1 MDNNLFWFKFHIN
14 TYESE
19 AFKLIDAMPKR
30 DAIHFVYVRLMILAA
45 KTNKNGYIYFD
56 VDTPYSEEMLSTIM
70 NRPIGIIRHSLKALI
85 KVKLISIGS
94 EGYIRI
100 NNWEKEQGS
109 SFISKVKSEEE
120 ILVEEKEKAKE
131 KNRKRM
137 AEYRAKKK
145 NVTTTSDDTVTATG
159 NEGVDVTSNSD
170 VTEQKESKELNL
182 DKEDKIKREI
192 ESQRK
197 EAEEVNA
204 LGYKVLSYYEHVTG
218 KIGVFNLQALCA
230 AIKVHGEKNVRL
242 AIDRALAV
250 NKVSMTY
257 VNGILNNWAKEGYPK
272 EKMVKDGGEF
282 SGFKANEPEGLSE
295 RRTKKS
301 KGPYISAISV
311 RIEGGL

>member
-14 TYESE
+14 TYDSE

-94 EGYIRI
+94 EGYIKI
-100 NNWEKEQGS
+100 NNWEREQGS
-109 SFISKVKSEEE
+109 SFVPKIKSEEE

-145 NVTTTSDDTVTATG
+145 DVTTTNDDTVTATG

-170 VTEQKESKELNL
+170 VTEQKESKELDL
-182 DKEDKIKREI
+182 DKENEIKREI

-197 EAEEVNA
+197 DAEEVNA

-272 EKMVKDGGEF
+272 EKVVKDGGEF

-295 RRTKKS
+295 EERRKAKDL
-301 KGPYISAISV
+301 I
-311 RIEGGL
+311 

>member
-30 DAIHFVYVRLMILAA
+30 DAIRFVYIRLMILAA

-85 KVKLISIGS
+85 NVKLISIGS

-100 NNWEKEQGS
+100 NNWEKEQGP
-109 SFISKVKSEEE
+109 SFATKIKSEEE
-120 ILVEEKEKAKE
+120 ILIEEKEKAKE

-170 VTEQKESKELNL
+170 VTEQKESKELDLEVDL
-182 DKEDKIKREI
+182 DKENKMKREI

-272 EKMVKDGGEF
+272 EKVVKDGGEF

-295 RRTKKS
+295 EERRRAKDL
-301 KGPYISAISV
+301 I
-311 RIEGGL
+311 

>member
-94 EGYIRI
+94 EGYIKI
-100 NNWEKEQGS
+100 NNWEREQGS
-109 SFISKVKSEEE
+109 SFAPKIKSEEE

-145 NVTTTSDDTVTATG
+145 NVTTTSGDTVTATG

-170 VTEQKESKELNL
+170 VTEQKESKELDLEIDL
-182 DKEDKIKREI
+182 DKENEIKKEI

-257 VNGILNNWAKEGYPK
+257 VNGILNNWAKEG
-272 EKMVKDGGEF
+272 
-282 SGFKANEPEGLSE
+282 
-295 RRTKKS
+295 
-301 KGPYISAISV
+301 
-311 RIEGGL
+311 

>member
-94 EGYIRI
+94 EGYIKI
-100 NNWEKEQGS
+100 NNWEREQGS
-109 SFISKVKSEEE
+109 SFVPKIKSEEE

-145 NVTTTSDDTVTATG
+145 NVTTTNDDTVTATG

-170 VTEQKESKELNL
+170 VTEQKESKELDL
-182 DKEDKIKREI
+182 DKENEIKREI

-197 EAEEVNA
+197 DAEEVNA

-272 EKMVKDGGEF
+272 EKVVKDGGEF
-282 SGFKANEPEGLSE
+282 SGFKANEPERLSE
-295 RRTKKS
+295 EERRRAKDL
-301 KGPYISAISV
+301 I
-311 RIEGGL
+311 

>member
-56 VDTPYSEEMLSTIM
+56 VDTPYSEEMLSTII
-70 NRPIGIIRHSLKALI
+70 NRSIGIIRHSLKALI

-120 ILVEEKEKAKE
+120 ILIEEKEKTKE

-137 AEYRAKKK
+137 AEYRTKKK
-145 NVTTTSDDTVTATG
+145 NVTTTRDETVTATG

-170 VTEQKESKELNL
+170 VTEHKESKELDL
-182 DKEDKIKREI
+182 DKEDEIKREI

-272 EKMVKDGGEF
+272 EKVVKDGGEF

-295 RRTKKS
+295 EERRRAKDL
-301 KGPYISAISV
+301 I
-311 RIEGGL
+311 

>member
-14 TYESE
+14 TYDSE

-94 EGYIRI
+94 EGYIKI
-100 NNWEKEQGS
+100 NNWEREQGS
-109 SFISKVKSEEE
+109 SFAPKIKSEEE

-145 NVTTTSDDTVTATG
+145 NVTSTNDDTVTAIG

-170 VTEQKESKELNL
+170 VTEQKENKELDL
-182 DKEDKIKREI
+182 DKENEIKREI
-192 ESQRK
+192 KSQRK

-272 EKMVKDGGEF
+272 EKVVKDGGEF

-295 RRTKKS
+295 EERRRAKDL
-301 KGPYISAISV
+301 I
-311 RIEGGL
+311 

>member
-30 DAIHFVYVRLMILAA
+30 DAIHFVYIRLMILAA

-70 NRPIGIIRHSLKALI
+70 NRPIGIIRHSLKALT

-100 NNWEKEQGS
+100 NNWEKEQGV
-109 SFISKVKSEEE
+109 SFVPKVKSEEE
-120 ILVEEKEKAKE
+120 ILAEEKEKARE

-145 NVTTTSDDTVTATG
+145 NVITTSNDTVTATG
-159 NEGVDVTSNSD
+159 NEGVDITSNSD
-170 VTEQKESKELNL
+170 VTEQKESKELDL
-182 DKEDKIKREI
+182 DKENEIKKEI

-218 KIGVFNLQALCA
+218 KIGIFNLQALCA

-272 EKMVKDGGEF
+272 EKVVKDGGEF
-282 SGFKANEPEGLSE
+282 SGFKPNEPEVLSE
-295 RRTKKS
+295 EERRRAKDL
-301 KGPYISAISV
+301 I
-311 RIEGGL
+311 

>member
-30 DAIHFVYVRLMILAA
+30 DAIHFVYIRLMILAA

-70 NRPIGIIRHSLKALI
+70 NRPIGIIRHSLKALT

-100 NNWEKEQGS
+100 NNWEKEQGV
-109 SFISKVKSEEE
+109 SFVPKVKSEEE
-120 ILVEEKEKAKE
+120 ILAEEKEKARE

-145 NVTTTSDDTVTATG
+145 NVTTTSNDTVTATG
-159 NEGVDVTSNSD
+159 NEGVDVTSNND
-170 VTEQKESKELNL
+170 VTEQKESKELDL
-182 DKEDKIKREI
+182 DKENEIKREI

-272 EKMVKDGGEF
+272 EKVVKDGGEF
-282 SGFKANEPEGLSE
+282 SGFKPNEPEQLSE
-295 RRTKKS
+295 EERRRAKDL
-301 KGPYISAISV
+301 I
-311 RIEGGL
+311 

>member
-1 MDNNLFWFKFHIN
+1 
-14 TYESE
+14 
-19 AFKLIDAMPKR
+19 
-30 DAIHFVYVRLMILAA
+30 
-45 KTNKNGYIYFD
+45 
-56 VDTPYSEEMLSTIM
+56 M

-109 SFISKVKSEEE
+109 SFVPKIKSEEE

-182 DKEDKIKREI
+182 DKEDEIKREI

-272 EKMVKDGGEF
+272 EKVVKDGGEF

-295 RRTKKS
+295 EERRRAKDL
-301 KGPYISAISV
+301 I
-311 RIEGGL
+311 

>member
-14 TYESE
+14 TYDSE

-94 EGYIRI
+94 EVYIKI
-100 NNWEKEQGS
+100 NNWEREQGC
-109 SFISKVKSEEE
+109 SFAHKFKSEEE

-145 NVTTTSDDTVTATG
+145 NVTSTNDDTVTAIG

-170 VTEQKESKELNL
+170 VTEQKENKELDL
-182 DKEDKIKREI
+182 DKENEIKREI
-192 ESQRK
+192 KSQRK

-272 EKMVKDGGEF
+272 EKVVKDGGEF

-295 RRTKKS
+295 EERRRAKDL
-301 KGPYISAISV
+301 I
-311 RIEGGL
+311 

>member
-14 TYESE
+14 TYDSE

-94 EGYIRI
+94 EGYIKI
-100 NNWEKEQGS
+100 NNWEREQGS
-109 SFISKVKSEEE
+109 SFVPKIKSEEE

-170 VTEQKESKELNL
+170 VTEQKESKELDL
-182 DKEDKIKREI
+182 DKEDEIKREI

-218 KIGVFNLQALCA
+218 KIGIFNLQALCA
-230 AIKVHGEKNVRL
+230 AIKFHGEKNVRL

-272 EKMVKDGGEF
+272 EKVVKDGGEF

-295 RRTKKS
+295 GERRRAKDL
-301 KGPYISAISV
+301 I
-311 RIEGGL
+311 

>member
-30 DAIHFVYVRLMILAA
+30 DAIHFVYIRLMILAA

-70 NRPIGIIRHSLKALI
+70 NRPIGTIRYSLKALI

-100 NNWEKEQGS
+100 NNWEKEQGTY
-109 SFISKVKSEEE
+109 FMTKAKSEEE
-120 ILVEEKEKAKE
+120 ILAEEKEKARE

-159 NEGVDVTSNSD
+159 NEEVDVTSNSD
-170 VTEQKESKELNL
+170 VTEEKESKELDL
-182 DKEDKIKREI
+182 DKENEIKREI

-218 KIGVFNLQALCA
+218 KIGAFNLQALCA
-230 AIKVHGEKNVRL
+230 AIKVHGEKTVRL

-272 EKMVKDGGEF
+272 EKVVNDGGEF

-295 RRTKKS
+295 EERRRAKDL
-301 KGPYISAISV
+301 I
-311 RIEGGL
+311 

>member
-14 TYESE
+14 IYESE

-70 NRPIGIIRHSLKALI
+70 NRPIGTIRYSLKALI

-100 NNWEKEQGS
+100 NNWEKEQGTY
-109 SFISKVKSEEE
+109 FMTKAKSEEE
-120 ILVEEKEKAKE
+120 ILAEEKEKARE

-159 NEGVDVTSNSD
+159 NEEVDVTSNSD
-170 VTEQKESKELNL
+170 VTEEKESKELDL
-182 DKEDKIKREI
+182 DKENEIKREI

-295 RRTKKS
+295 EERRRAKDL
-301 KGPYISAISV
+301 I
-311 RIEGGL
+311 

>member
-19 AFKLIDAMPKR
+19 AFKLIDAIPKR

-94 EGYIRI
+94 EGYIKI
-100 NNWEKEQGS
+100 NNWEREQGS
-109 SFISKVKSEEE
+109 SFSPKIKSEEE

-159 NEGVDVTSNSD
+159 NEEVDVTSNSD
-170 VTEQKESKELNL
+170 VTEQKENKELDL
-182 DKEDKIKREI
+182 DKENEIKREI
-192 ESQRK
+192 KSQRK

-272 EKMVKDGGEF
+272 EKVVKDGGEF

-295 RRTKKS
+295 EERRRAKDL
-301 KGPYISAISV
+301 I
-311 RIEGGL
+311 

>member
-70 NRPIGIIRHSLKALI
+70 NRPIGIIRHSLKALT

-109 SFISKVKSEEE
+109 SFMTKAKSEEE
-120 ILVEEKEKAKE
+120 ILVEEKEKSRE

-145 NVTTTSDDTVTATG
+145 NVTSTNDDTVTATG
-159 NEGVDVTSNSD
+159 NEGVDITSNSD
-170 VTEQKESKELNL
+170 VTEQKESKELDL
-182 DKEDKIKREI
+182 DKENEIKKEI

-218 KIGVFNLQALCA
+218 KIGIFNLQALCA

-272 EKMVKDGGEF
+272 EKVVKDGGEF
-282 SGFKANEPEGLSE
+282 TGFKANEPEGLSE
-295 RRTKKS
+295 AERRRAKDL
-301 KGPYISAISV
+301 I
-311 RIEGGL
+311 

>member
-70 NRPIGIIRHSLKALI
+70 NRPIGIIIQSLKALI

-109 SFISKVKSEEE
+109 SFAPKIKSEEE

-145 NVTTTSDDTVTATG
+145 NVTTTNDDTVTATG

-170 VTEQKESKELNL
+170 VTEQKENKELDL
-182 DKEDKIKREI
+182 DKENEIKREI
-192 ESQRK
+192 KSQRK
-197 EAEEVNA
+197 EAEEVNV

-272 EKMVKDGGEF
+272 EKVVKDGGEF

-295 RRTKKS
+295 EERRRAKDL
-301 KGPYISAISV
+301 I
-311 RIEGGL
+311 

>member
-30 DAIHFVYVRLMILAA
+30 DAIHFVYIRLMILAA

-70 NRPIGIIRHSLKALI
+70 NRPIGTIRYSLKALI

-100 NNWEKEQGS
+100 NNWEKEQGTY
-109 SFISKVKSEEE
+109 FMTKAKSEEE
-120 ILVEEKEKAKE
+120 ILAEEKEKARE

-295 RRTKKS
+295 EERRRAKDL
-301 KGPYISAISV
+301 I
-311 RIEGGL
+311 

>member
-94 EGYIRI
+94 EGYIKI
-100 NNWEKEQGS
+100 NNWEREQGS
-109 SFISKVKSEEE
+109 SFVPKIKSEEE

-145 NVTTTSDDTVTATG
+145 NVTSTNDDTVTATG

-170 VTEQKESKELNL
+170 VTEQKENKELDL
-182 DKEDKIKREI
+182 DKENEIKREI
-192 ESQRK
+192 KSQRK

-204 LGYKVLSYYEHVTG
+204 LGCKVLSYYEHVTG

-272 EKMVKDGGEF
+272 EKVVKDGGEF
-282 SGFKANEPEGLSE
+282 TGFKANEPEGLSE
-295 RRTKKS
+295 EERRRAKDL
-301 KGPYISAISV
+301 I
-311 RIEGGL
+311 

>member
-14 TYESE
+14 TYDSE

-94 EGYIRI
+94 EGYIKI
-100 NNWEKEQGS
+100 NNWEREQGS
-109 SFISKVKSEEE
+109 SFVPKIKSEEE

-145 NVTTTSDDTVTATG
+145 NVTTTNDDTVTATG

-170 VTEQKESKELNL
+170 VTEQKESKELDL
-182 DKEDKIKREI
+182 DKENEIKREI

-197 EAEEVNA
+197 DAEEVNA

-272 EKMVKDGGEF
+272 EKVVKDGGEF
-282 SGFKANEPEGLSE
+282 SGFKANEPERLSE
-295 RRTKKS
+295 EERRRAKDL
-301 KGPYISAISV
+301 I
-311 RIEGGL
+311 

>member
-56 VDTPYSEEMLSTIM
+56 VDTPYSEEMLSTII
-70 NRPIGIIRHSLKALI
+70 NRSIGIIRHSLKALI

-120 ILVEEKEKAKE
+120 ILIEEKEKTKE

-170 VTEQKESKELNL
+170 VTEHKESKELDL
-182 DKEDKIKREI
+182 DKEDEIKREI

-272 EKMVKDGGEF
+272 EKVVKDGGEF

-295 RRTKKS
+295 EERRRAKDL
-301 KGPYISAISV
+301 I
-311 RIEGGL
+311 

>member
-30 DAIHFVYVRLMILAA
+30 DAIHFVYIRLMILAA

-70 NRPIGIIRHSLKALI
+70 NRPIGTIRYSLKALI

-100 NNWEKEQGS
+100 NNWEKEQGTY
-109 SFISKVKSEEE
+109 FMTKAKSEEE
-120 ILVEEKEKAKE
+120 ILAEEKEKARE

-145 NVTTTSDDTVTATG
+145 NVTTTSDDTVTTTG
-159 NEGVDVTSNSD
+159 NEEVDVTSNSD
-170 VTEQKESKELNL
+170 VTEEKESKELDL
-182 DKEDKIKREI
+182 DKENEIKREI

-272 EKMVKDGGEF
+272 EKVVKDGGEF

-295 RRTKKS
+295 EERRRAKDL
-301 KGPYISAISV
+301 I
-311 RIEGGL
+311 

>member
-30 DAIHFVYVRLMILAA
+30 DAIHFVYVRFMILAA
-45 KTNKNGYIYFD
+45 KINKNGYIYFD

-109 SFISKVKSEEE
+109 SFVPKVKSEEE
-120 ILVEEKEKAKE
+120 ILVEEKEKARE

-145 NVTTTSDDTVTATG
+145 NVATTSDDTVTATG
-159 NEGVDVTSNSD
+159 NESVDVTSNSD
-170 VTEQKESKELNL
+170 VTEQKENKELDL
-182 DKEDKIKREI
+182 DKENKIKREI

-272 EKMVKDGGEF
+272 EKVVKDGGEF

-295 RRTKKS
+295 EERRRAKDL
-301 KGPYISAISV
+301 I
-311 RIEGGL
+311 

>member
-1 MDNNLFWFKFHIN
+1 
-14 TYESE
+14 
-19 AFKLIDAMPKR
+19 
-30 DAIHFVYVRLMILAA
+30 
-45 KTNKNGYIYFD
+45 
-56 VDTPYSEEMLSTIM
+56 
-70 NRPIGIIRHSLKALI
+70 
-85 KVKLISIGS
+85 
-94 EGYIRI
+94 
-100 NNWEKEQGS
+100 
-109 SFISKVKSEEE
+109 
-120 ILVEEKEKAKE
+120 
-131 KNRKRM
+131 M

-145 NVTTTSDDTVTATG
+145 SVTTTSEDTVTATG

-170 VTEQKESKELNL
+170 VTEQKESKELDLEIDL
-182 DKEDKIKREI
+182 DKENEIKREI

-272 EKMVKDGGEF
+272 EKVVKDGGEF

-295 RRTKKS
+295 EERRRAKDL
-301 KGPYISAISV
+301 I
-311 RIEGGL
+311 

>member
-30 DAIHFVYVRLMILAA
+30 DSIHFVYIRLMILAA

-70 NRPIGIIRHSLKALI
+70 NRPIGIIRHSLKALT

-100 NNWEKEQGS
+100 NNWEKEQGV
-109 SFISKVKSEEE
+109 SFVPKVKSEEE
-120 ILVEEKEKAKE
+120 ILAEEKEKARE

-145 NVTTTSDDTVTATG
+145 NVTTTSNDTVTATG
-159 NEGVDVTSNSD
+159 NEGVDVTSNND
-170 VTEQKESKELNL
+170 VTEQKESKELDL
-182 DKEDKIKREI
+182 DKENEIKREI

-242 AIDRALAV
+242 AIDRTLAV

-272 EKMVKDGGEF
+272 EKVVKDGGEF
-282 SGFKANEPEGLSE
+282 SGFKPNEPEVLSE
-295 RRTKKS
+295 EERRRAKDL
-301 KGPYISAISV
+301 I
-311 RIEGGL
+311 

>member
-19 AFKLIDAMPKR
+19 AFKLIDAMQKR

-45 KTNKNGYIYFD
+45 KINKNGYIYFD

-109 SFISKVKSEEE
+109 SFVPKVKSEEE
-120 ILVEEKEKAKE
+120 ILVEEKEKARE

-145 NVTTTSDDTVTATG
+145 NVATTSDDTVTATG
-159 NEGVDVTSNSD
+159 NESVDVTSNSD
-170 VTEQKESKELNL
+170 VTEQKENKELDL
-182 DKEDKIKREI
+182 DKENKIKREI

-272 EKMVKDGGEF
+272 EKVVKDGGEF

-295 RRTKKS
+295 EERRRAKDL
-301 KGPYISAISV
+301 I
-311 RIEGGL
+311 

>member
-56 VDTPYSEEMLSTIM
+56 VDTPYSEEMLSTII
-70 NRPIGIIRHSLKALI
+70 NRSIGIIRHSLKALI

-120 ILVEEKEKAKE
+120 ILIEEKKKTKE

-170 VTEQKESKELNL
+170 VTEHKESKELDL
-182 DKEDKIKREI
+182 DKEDEIKREI

-272 EKMVKDGGEF
+272 EKVVKDGGEF

-295 RRTKKS
+295 EERRRAKDL
-301 KGPYISAISV
+301 I
-311 RIEGGL
+311 

>member
-30 DAIHFVYVRLMILAA
+30 DAIHFVYIRLMILAA

-100 NNWEKEQGS
+100 NNWDKEQGT
-109 SFISKVKSEEE
+109 SFAPKIKSEEE

-145 NVTTTSDDTVTATG
+145 NVTSTNYDTVTATG

-170 VTEQKESKELNL
+170 VTEQKENKELDL
-182 DKEDKIKREI
+182 DKENEIKREI
-192 ESQRK
+192 KSQRK

-250 NKVSMTY
+250 NKVSMIY

-272 EKMVKDGGEF
+272 EKVVKDGGEF

-295 RRTKKS
+295 EERRRAKDL
-301 KGPYISAISV
+301 I
-311 RIEGGL
+311 

>member
-109 SFISKVKSEEE
+109 SFMTKAKSEEE
-120 ILVEEKEKAKE
+120 ILVEEKEKSRE

-145 NVTTTSDDTVTATG
+145 NVTSTNDDTVTATG
-159 NEGVDVTSNSD
+159 NEGVDITSNSD
-170 VTEQKESKELNL
+170 VTEQKESKELDL
-182 DKEDKIKREI
+182 DKENEIKKEI

-218 KIGVFNLQALCA
+218 KIGIFNLQALCA

-272 EKMVKDGGEF
+272 EKVVKDGGEF
-282 SGFKANEPEGLSE
+282 TGFKANEPEGLSE
-295 RRTKKS
+295 AERRRAKDL
-301 KGPYISAISV
+301 I
-311 RIEGGL
+311 

>member
-94 EGYIRI
+94 EGYIKI
-100 NNWEKEQGS
+100 NNWEREQGS
-109 SFISKVKSEEE
+109 SFAPKIKSEEE

-145 NVTTTSDDTVTATG
+145 NVTSTNDDTVTATG

-170 VTEQKESKELNL
+170 VTEQKENKELDL
-182 DKEDKIKREI
+182 DKENEIKREI
-192 ESQRK
+192 KSQRK

-272 EKMVKDGGEF
+272 EKVVKDGGEF

-295 RRTKKS
+295 
-301 KGPYISAISV
+301 
-311 RIEGGL
+311 

>member
-1 MDNNLFWFKFHIN
+1 
-14 TYESE
+14 
-19 AFKLIDAMPKR
+19 MPKR

-120 ILVEEKEKAKE
+120 ILIEEKEKARE

-170 VTEQKESKELNL
+170 VTEHKESKELDL
-182 DKEDKIKREI
+182 DKEDEIKREI

-272 EKMVKDGGEF
+272 EKVVKDGGEF

-295 RRTKKS
+295 EERRRAKDL
-301 KGPYISAISV
+301 I
-311 RIEGGL
+311 